1 MDTDSNYTETLEKT
15 VRDLLERQEDLI
27 RTAFTDQL
35 TGLGNRGGFAHSLE
49 EIWEQELPVT
59 MAFIDIDNLKHCNDI
74 FGHDE
79 GNRYILQVSLYLK
92 LYMKVD
98 EAAFRLGGDEFA
110 ILSTIATED
119 DLAERLERCRTILLK
134 NNDSEMPHSFS
145 YGVSHADPAL
155 GEAPNR
161 MTLDAD
167 HRMYDY
173 KLRHAMHLDRRN
185 ITQVH
190 ADDFEISDR
199 VFDAFSML
207 NEGRYFFIENLD
219 KHRILWSQGALRDL
233 GLPSEHID
241 NYRDYWKTRVH
252 PDDLEACIDD
262 IDQVYNGT
270 KHRRVMQYR
279 VRNAAGGY
287 VLCRARG
294 FRIDGDGNVPSLY
307 VGELVNHSLVE
318 TVDAATGL
326 GTQRMLVNAIDACR
340 RDRCETGLI
349 AVRVRGTAKLN
360 ELYGAEAVDNML
372 AEYAGRMLSITRG
385 RSRVYRSR
393 SVQFVVLSNDLGR
406 EAFEQLTRHLKEAV
420 FAPIRIAG
428 DTITPVCLVV
438 PAFYEHLTHQTTAV
452 LGELDRRLRTAG
464 GLVPNDSLP
473 IPEAERKSAIAER
486 IDSLTG
492 LYRPSEF
499 MRRANT
505 FLKTRRDG
513 TWCVATVDMG
523 HMRLFNEWHGQAEG
537 DRVLADVGTVL
548 KNIENGD
555 MGVAGHWGQDDFC
568 ILIPFEHNT
577 IHQIY
582 SRVREAVARHD
593 DGVGFWPSMGVYPID
608 SSEEITIDAQAKA
621 MYTNQRAKNDFKER
635 IAIFCPA
642 EYEREV
648 AFHRTLTEFQYA
660 LSNGRITYHLQPQ
673 VDMKTGEI
681 IGAEALTR
689 WIDKDS
695 SLISPATF
703 IPALEESGFVVTL
716 DKYIWQGVASWL
728 RERINRGLRVVPIS
742 LNVSRV
748 DILACDVAEH
758 MGALAAQN
766 NLPPKL
772 MRIEI
777 TETAYTG
784 ESEAVDKLTADLHAR
799 GFSTYMDDFGTGQS
813 TLAMLKN
820 VNVDVIKLDRAFAPV
835 DGDHGRS
842 TQIISSMLEMAHS
855 LHLPVVVEG
864 VETNEQANMLRQM
877 GARYAQGFLYY
888 RPMPA
893 KDFEV
898 LLDGGNNN

>member
-1 MDTDSNYTETLEKT
+1 
-15 VRDLLERQEDLI
+15 
-27 RTAFTDQL
+27 
-35 TGLGNRGGFAHSLE
+35 
-49 EIWEQELPVT
+49 
-59 MAFIDIDNLKHCNDI
+59 
-74 FGHDE
+74 
-79 GNRYILQVSLYLK
+79 
-92 LYMKVD
+92 
-98 EAAFRLGGDEFA
+98 
-110 ILSTIATED
+110 
-119 DLAERLERCRTILLK
+119 
-134 NNDSEMPHSFS
+134 
-145 YGVSHADPAL
+145 
-155 GEAPNR
+155 
-161 MTLDAD
+161 
-167 HRMYDY
+167 
-173 KLRHAMHLDRRN
+173 MHLDRRN

-233 GLPSEHID
+233 GLPSGHID

-406 EAFEQLTRHLKEAV
+406 EAFEQLTLHLKEAV

-499 MRRANT
+499 MRRANA
-505 FLKTRRDG
+505 FLEARCDG

-642 EYEREV
+642 EYEHEV

-820 VNVDVIKLDRAFAPV
+820 VNVDVIKLDRAFVPV

>member
-119 DLAERLERCRTILLK
+119 DLAERLKRCRTILLK

-279 VRNAAGGY
+279 VRNAAGDY

-406 EAFEQLTRHLKEAV
+406 EAFEQLTRHLKKAV

-593 DGVGFWPSMGVYPID
+593 AGVGFWPSMGVYPID

-748 DILACDVAEH
+748 DILVCDVAEH
-758 MGALAAQN
+758 MGALAAQY
-766 NLPPKL
+766 NLPPEL

-784 ESEAVDKLTADLHAR
+784 ESEAVDKLTANLHAR

-820 VNVDVIKLDRAFAPV
+820 VNVDVIKLDRAFVPV
-835 DGDHGRS
+835 GGDHGRS

-888 RPMPA
+888 SPMPA

>member
-287 VLCRARG
+287 VLCRVRG

-642 EYEREV
+642 EYDREV

-820 VNVDVIKLDRAFAPV
+820 VNVDVIKLDRAFVPV

>member
-35 TGLGNRGGFAHSLE
+35 TGLGNRGGFARSLE

-74 FGHDE
+74 FGHDA

-119 DLAERLERCRTILLK
+119 DLAKRLEHCREVLLK

-155 GEAPNR
+155 GEASNR

-372 AEYAGRMLSITRG
+372 AEYKGRMLSITRG

-593 DGVGFWPSMGVYPID
+593 DGIGFWPSMGVYPID

-621 MYTNQRAKNDFKER
+621 MFTNQRAKNDFKER

-748 DILACDVAEH
+748 DILVCDVAEH
-758 MGALAAQN
+758 MGALAAQY
-766 NLPPKL
+766 NLPPEL

-784 ESEAVDKLTADLHAR
+784 ESEAVDKLTANLHAR

-820 VNVDVIKLDRAFAPV
+820 VNVDVIKLDRTFVPV

-842 TQIISSMLEMAHS
+842 TQIISSMLKMAHS

>member
-428 DTITPVCLVV
+428 DTITPVCRVV
-438 PAFYEHLTHQTTAV
+438 PAFYERLANQATAV

-593 DGVGFWPSMGVYPID
+593 DGIGFWPSMGVYPID

-621 MYTNQRAKNDFKER
+621 MFTNQRAKNDFKER

-748 DILACDVAEH
+748 DILVCDVAEH
-758 MGALAAQN
+758 MGALAAQY
-766 NLPPKL
+766 NLPPEL

-784 ESEAVDKLTADLHAR
+784 ESEAVDKLTANLHAR

-820 VNVDVIKLDRAFAPV
+820 VNVDVIKLDRTFVPV

-842 TQIISSMLEMAHS
+842 TQIISSMLKMAHS

>member
-119 DLAERLERCRTILLK
+119 DLAERLKRCRTILLK

-279 VRNAAGGY
+279 VRNAAGDY

-406 EAFEQLTRHLKEAV
+406 EAFEQLTRHLKKAV

-593 DGVGFWPSMGVYPID
+593 AGVGFWPSMGVYPID

-742 LNVSRV
+742 LNMSRV

-758 MGALAAQN
+758 MGALAAQY

-784 ESEAVDKLTADLHAR
+784 ESEAVDKLTANLHAR

-820 VNVDVIKLDRAFAPV
+820 VNVDVIKLDRAFVPV
-835 DGDHGRS
+835 GGDHGRS

-888 RPMPA
+888 SPMPA